1 MRSAVVLLAL
11 FGLVATSQ
19 QVGGGSSETFIP
31 AHVIRGQGLSIGIP
45 VGWDGRIYESD
56 TGLKVVQAASV
67 RLVDDHDDTGSQTIQ
82 AMGSDGIIV
91 SVWYWTDWPPP
102 GRGGAR
108 DSIAL
113 PLQISRSDF
122 GDFGC
127 YADRPAPAT
136 AMRGGTVDG
145 HLIQTVVF
153 FGTESPSDDAIAQA
167 NSVLASLTIR

>member
-11 FGLVATSQ
+11 LGLVVTSQ
-19 QVGGGSSETFIP
+19 QVGGGSSETIVP
-31 AHVIRGQGLSIGIP
+31 ARVIRGLGLSIGLP
-45 VGWDGRIYESD
+45 VGWDGRIYEND
-56 TGLKVVQAASV
+56 TGLRVVQAAGV
-67 RLVDDHDDTGSQTIQ
+67 RLASGDDDSGSETMR

-102 GRGGAR
+102 GQSGAR
-108 DSIAL
+108 DSITL

-153 FGTESPSDDAIAQA
+153 FGTESPSDDAISQA